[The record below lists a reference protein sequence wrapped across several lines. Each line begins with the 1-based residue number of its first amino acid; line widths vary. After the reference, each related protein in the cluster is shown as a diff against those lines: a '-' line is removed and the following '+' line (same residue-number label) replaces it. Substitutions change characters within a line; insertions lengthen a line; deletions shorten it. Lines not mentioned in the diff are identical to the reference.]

1 MKLNVF
7 GQFIR
12 IELIMLILVVGGFIG
27 VTFLCNCNGNMYE
40 GLASFNEGASSCG
53 CGSKKQSN
61 EMIQ

>member
-40 GLASFNEGASSCG
+40 GLAGASSCG

>member
-40 GLASFNEGASSCG
+40 GLAGFNDDASSCG
-53 CGSKKQSN
+53 CGSKKQSK